1 MAEVGKVV
9 TKQGVKTVKKPDT
22 FWRRY
27 RATVFQVYLIGAV
40 LVFLVLTV
48 LAKSAAYFSF
58 DLTITHAV
66 QTINLPWF
74 AALMFG
80 LSWLGF
86 APQTWVITTAVI
98 VFLFLI
104 GLKWETV
111 VALVSVIGDSLLGLA
126 VKVIVGRP
134 RPAADL
140 VTVVNQLPDYSFPSG
155 HVLYFTTFVGFLF
168 FLAFTLVK
176 PVWWRTV
183 LLILLGS
190 MVALIGLS
198 RVYEGQ
204 HWASDVIASYLL
216 GSVWLSLSVLI
227 YRWGKPRYF
236 TRPEASPGPAAGD
249 TGEPAHSSS
258 YRG

>member
-1 MAEVGKVV
+1 MAEGDKVV
-9 TKQGVKTVKKPDT
+9 TKPDT

-27 RATVFQVYLIGAV
+27 RASVFQAYLIGAV

-48 LAKSAAYFSF
+48 LAKSSAYFSF
-58 DLTITHAV
+58 DVSISHAV
-66 QTINLPWF
+66 QAFNLPGF
-74 AALMFG
+74 GALMFG

-86 APQTWVITTAVI
+86 APQTWVITAAVI
-98 VFLFLI
+98 VFLYVS

-111 VALVSVIGDSLLGLA
+111 VALTSVIGDSILGLA
-126 VKVIVGRP
+126 IKVIVNRP

-155 HVLYFTTFVGFLF
+155 HVLYFTTFAGFLF

-176 PVWWRTV
+176 PVWWRTG
-183 LLILLGS
+183 LLILLGG

-204 HWASDVIASYLL
+204 HWASDVLGSYLL

-227 YRWGKPRYF
+227 YRWGKPHFF
-236 TRPEASPGPAAGD
+236 TRK
-249 TGEPAHSSS
+249 
-258 YRG
+258 